1 MGMEYVMGEEIH
13 ELALS
18 RMEQEALGD
27 AQRTRLE
34 ETLGVWLGVGIWV
47 WIMFYF
53 LTRLLGTPGLF
64 LRVSPSSCTVR
75 TSIFL

>member
-34 ETLGVWLGVGIWV
+34 ETLGVWLGVPDRTKGSASPPV
-47 WIMFYF
+47 A
-53 LTRLLGTPGLF
+53 RED
-64 LRVSPSSCTVR
+64 VSSR
-75 TSIFL
+75 A